1 MVEAEV
7 RIEYKKG
14 VVDAEGGSV
23 RKALH
28 LLGYPVQAV
37 DTIKVYHITLDGTK
51 SEAKKTLDDACKKL
65 LANPV
70 IQKYSITIL

>member
-14 VVDAEGGSV
+14 VVDAEGESV
-23 RKALH
+23 KKALD
-28 LLGYPVQAV
+28 LLGFSVKSV
-37 DTIKVYHITLDGTK
+37 GTVKVYKVEIDAENPKDVL
-51 SEAKKTLDDACKKL
+51 EEACKKL

-70 IQKYSITIL
+70 IQNYSVTILS